1 MIRGR
6 REQDVKYSKERR
18 EAVLRKMLPPE
29 SKSIAEIAEEE
40 GISAGTLYNWRK
52 AARAEGRLIPDGDAT
67 PEGWTSRD
75 KFAAVLETA
84 AMNEEQLAAYCRKR
98 GIFPE
103 QVRQWREACEDANAW
118 DHLQGKKL
126 QVARR
131 SDRKTLKKLQAELKR
146 KEKALAEA
154 AALLVLDRKAAA
166 IWGEDEDE

>member
-1 MIRGR
+1 
-6 REQDVKYSKERR
+6 
-18 EAVLRKMLPPE
+18 MLPPE

-40 GISAGTLYNWRK
+40 GLSTGTLYNWRK

-75 KFAAVLETA
+75 KFAVVLETA
-84 AMNEEQLAAYCRKR
+84 AMNEEQIAAYCRKR

-118 DHLQGKKL
+118 DHLQERKL
-126 QVARR
+126 QAARM
-131 SDRKTLKKLQAELKR
+131 SDRKALRRLQAELDR

-154 AALLVLDRKAAA
+154 AALLVLDRKVAA
-166 IWGEDEDE
+166 IWGKVEAE